1 MKTQLRK
8 LKHKKYVYLY
18 ILDLRWEAINLVIA
32 AGTVDE
38 MTEAQKNRLTNI
50 GRLIR
55 KYERRQRLLKF

>member
-1 MKTQLRK
+1 MKNQLRK
-8 LKHKKYVYLY
+8 YKHKKFIYLY

-38 MTEAQKNRLTNI
+38 MTEAQKKKLTNI